1 MSVLRVTDIRWII
14 RCHAKVR
21 SGCADRQEMDRLMQQ
36 PYIWLMLQNS
46 EAEPQELSMH
56 DKKYTIAPFTEDDAP
71 AACAVPE
78 QFKVSSVVMR
88 WCPR

>member
-1 MSVLRVTDIRWII
+1 
-14 RCHAKVR
+14 
-21 SGCADRQEMDRLMQQ
+21 
-36 PYIWLMLQNS
+36 MLQNS